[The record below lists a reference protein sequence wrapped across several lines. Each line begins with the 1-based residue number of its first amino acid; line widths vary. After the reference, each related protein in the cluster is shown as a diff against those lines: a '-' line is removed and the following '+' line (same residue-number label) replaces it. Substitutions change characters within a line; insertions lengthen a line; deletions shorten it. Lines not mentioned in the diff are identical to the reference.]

1 MTAESSQNKW
11 GVNMLKIALRILIG
25 LLLVA
30 ALLFISSRFVVI
42 VDRLDRGSLT
52 TLVGVLMMVIGV
64 LVAALSS
71 KKVSTASFNL
81 SFILLVTLALGPIFL
96 GMVLIIS

>member
-1 MTAESSQNKW
+1 MTTKSSQDKW
-11 GVNMLKIALRILIG
+11 SVNMLKIALRTLII
-25 LLLVA
+25 LLLAA

-42 VDRLDRGSLT
+42 VGRLDRGSLI

-71 KKVSTASFNL
+71 KKVSATSFNL
-81 SFILLVTLALGPIFL
+81 SSILLVTLALAPIFL